1 MLSGDSSAETA
12 GAGHSCSEKKRQKQM
27 HATPVG
33 SFGLGQ
39 CQPETTCSFQRI
51 KYTVLVYAL

>member
-33 SFGLGQ
+33 SFGSGQ
-39 CQPETTCSFQRI
+39 CQPESTCRSC
-51 KYTVLVYAL
+51 LSGL